1 MCSAFFV
8 PLSFSHYIVCLS
20 FFCIRLLITPLLP
33 SNFLSFVS
41 KWSSS
46 VYGFWLPLCYL
57 QTFCPSWVSKWYSSV
72 YGFWLPLCYLQ
83 TFCPSWV
90 SKWLM
95 FNTNWASCQ
104 LYFGVNKLYCDE
116 IMLISACTRP
126 SRLVV
131 FFIMKAHWNNC
142 PQLDMTLQLTHYPYF
157 KPTSLC
163 SYSLLFRA

>member
-1 MCSAFFV
+1 MLIYYMCSAFFV

-41 KWSSS
+41 KWS
-46 VYGFWLPLCYL
+46 
-57 QTFCPSWVSKWYSSV
+57 SSV

>member
-1 MCSAFFV
+1 LLIYYMCSAFFV

-57 QTFCPSWVSKWYSSV
+57 QTFCPSWVSKWSSSV

-90 SKWLM
+90 SKWYSSVYGFWLPLCYLQT
-95 FNTNWASCQ
+95 FCPSWVSDILLYTASD
-104 LYFGVNKLYCDE
+104 YPFAIFKLSVLREWVSD
-116 IMLISACTRP
+116 
-126 SRLVV
+126 
-131 FFIMKAHWNNC
+131 
-142 PQLDMTLQLTHYPYF
+142 
-157 KPTSLC
+157 
-163 SYSLLFRA
+163 